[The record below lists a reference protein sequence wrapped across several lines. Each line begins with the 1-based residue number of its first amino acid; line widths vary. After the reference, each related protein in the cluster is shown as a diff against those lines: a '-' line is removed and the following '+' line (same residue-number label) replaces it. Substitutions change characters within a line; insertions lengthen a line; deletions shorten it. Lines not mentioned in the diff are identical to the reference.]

1 MSPVN
6 LTPEA
11 FTGIELVAIV
21 AFLAPLLLDLLRLR
35 FLPSVV
41 LEIGA
46 GMLIGSYGLGWVR
59 SDDLPI
65 QVFALI
71 GLSFL
76 LFLAGMEVQLIA
88 LRGPRLHLGLVGFAI
103 SFALAQVL
111 LRPLAAHTVG
121 DTSTPTSR
129 PFGGLPRLGA
139 LALRPWH
146 GGATPD
152 PSP

>member
-1 MSPVN
+1 
-6 LTPEA
+6 
-11 FTGIELVAIV
+11 
-21 AFLAPLLLDLLRLR
+21 
-35 FLPSVV
+35 V

-76 LFLAGMEVQLIA
+76 LFLAGMEVHLIA
-88 LRGPRLHLGLVGFAI
+88 LRGPRLRLGLVGFAI

-111 LRPLAAHTVG
+111 LRPLAAPTAG
-121 DTSTPTSR
+121 DTSTPT
-129 PFGGLPRLGA
+129 PHHPHGGLPRLGA